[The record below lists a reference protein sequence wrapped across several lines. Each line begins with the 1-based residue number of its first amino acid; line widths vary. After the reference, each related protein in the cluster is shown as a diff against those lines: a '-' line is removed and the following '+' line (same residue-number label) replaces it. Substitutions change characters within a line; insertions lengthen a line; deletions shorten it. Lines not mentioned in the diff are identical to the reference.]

1 MSARSWWENLTSRNQ
16 YVGAVSNVSIHSTQS
31 SMKVQFCRVSEKTIH
46 KYNHLLV
53 KLVGRRLQT
62 VVESERVT
70 SKQTKS
76 VDTEWRRPS
85 ENCRLLKYLT
95 PATEVERANT
105 TQTLGRPFDWSENIQ
120 KLFAP
125 QTLSLIH
132 TQYWH

>member
-1 MSARSWWENLTSRNQ
+1 
-16 YVGAVSNVSIHSTQS
+16 
-31 SMKVQFCRVSEKTIH
+31 MKVQFCRVSEKTIH

-125 QTLSLIH
+125 QTFPLFIRNTGISDINFNGEESLKYL
-132 TQYWH
+132 TRNQLF